1 MGWSLTLLFPD
12 GILTFLLL
20 LFPDGRPL
28 TRRWWAVFW
37 AAAVMSVLFLVITWL
52 DPATV

>member
-12 GILTFLLL
+12 GIFTFLLL

-28 TRRWWAVFW
+28 ARWWWAVFW
-37 AAAVMSVLFLVITWL
+37 AAAVMSVL
-52 DPATV
+52 